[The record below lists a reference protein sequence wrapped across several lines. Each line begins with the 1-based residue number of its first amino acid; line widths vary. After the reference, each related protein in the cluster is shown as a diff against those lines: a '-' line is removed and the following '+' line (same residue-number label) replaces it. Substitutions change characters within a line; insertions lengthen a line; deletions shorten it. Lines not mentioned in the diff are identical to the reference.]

1 MFAKLN
7 GDTGNTSTTTS
18 TPTRVTTTTLTTTSL
33 AEESDA
39 VQSWSGGSKLSE
51 GSTKLSENTHET
63 KPNVTTEEVLNEIL
77 KSKLC
82 FDSREKDEECFY
94 CDPIEKGNGCNGVK
108 PSSPLSG
115 SQYNLS
121 NCLVV
126 IQIIMLF
133 VSFS

>member
-7 GDTGNTSTTTS
+7 GDTGNISTTTS
-18 TPTRVTTTTLTTTSL
+18 TPTRVTTTTLATTSL

-39 VQSWSGGSKLSE
+39 VWSSGSQLNEDNTKRSE
-51 GSTKLSENTHET
+51 KTHET

-126 IQIIMLF
+126 IQVIMLL